1 MNLFEN
7 DEIVA
12 IGYDEK
18 EIRIAYK
25 NVKNLQEYIGAHTID
40 IGGMSMAGP
49 KKEYVQIETF
59 DGKKFEIPRAQ
70 GNDTQIL
77 SFLLRWKRP

>member
-1 MNLFEN
+1 MNFFED

-25 NVKNLQEYIGAHTID
+25 NVKNLQEYFGVHTID
-40 IGGMSMAGP
+40 IGGMSTAGP

-59 DGKKFEIPRAQ
+59 DGKKIEVPRTQ
-70 GNDTQIL
+70 GNDTQVL
-77 SFLLRWKRP
+77 SFLLRWKRS

>member
-1 MNLFEN
+1 MFEN
-7 DEIVA
+7 GEIVA

-18 EIRIAYK
+18 EIRIAYR
-25 NVKNLQEYIGAHTID
+25 NVKKLQEYFGVRPID
-40 IGGMSMAGP
+40 IGGMSIAGSA
-49 KKEYVQIETF
+49 KEWLQIETF
-59 DGKKFEIPRAQ
+59 DGMKFDIPRTQ